1 MGVTMKDDVTKVKIT
16 KTDITDAKPVEGAEL
31 IIKDADGNEVAK
43 WTTTKEP
50 YYIEKLPIGNYT
62 LTEITAPSGYATAE
76 TVSFTVEDTG
86 EIQMVEMKDAPLTVE
101 ISKKDITDEPGGKE
115 LPGAH
120 LTVKNENGEVI
131 DDWTSTKE
139 THKMSMLPVGKY
151 TLTEV
156 TAPKGYEVAETIT
169 FEVTDTGEVHKVT
182 MYDSPKEETV
192 DLTGKKKTTTTGGSY
207 TPGPAGTTSV
217 VTPPVKTGD
226 DAPIMLWVL
235 LGVMAVFTGGLA
247 ISLKRK
253 GRIV

>member
-62 LTEITAPSGYATAE
+62 LTEITAPAGYATAE
-76 TVSFTVEDTG
+76 TISFTVEDTG
-86 EIQMVEMKDAPLTVE
+86 EIQMVEMKDAPITVE
-101 ISKKDITDEPGGKE
+101 ISKKDIADGPGGKE